1 MGSGLELTGSGGR
14 RRGRPCLEVE
24 TYWRWVASVEN
35 LKVVACW
42 LEAALGLLMVETC
55 LMREGAWEMMSWV
68 AKLAWE
74 ASLRKWVEVGAAQL
88 ALLAPLGPFP
98 L

>member
-1 MGSGLELTGSGGR
+1 M
-14 RRGRPCLEVE
+14 
-24 TYWRWVASVEN
+24 EN

-42 LEAALGLLMVETC
+42 LEAALGLVMVETC
-55 LMREGAWEMMSWV
+55 LMMEGAWEMMSWV